1 MARLR
6 HSWII
11 TQLMHAVRT
20 AFNHHNI
27 EVAAIIQNSIF
38 LQNNA
43 LMGNQAI
50 CQLAH
55 RWYAKGCAQEL
66 I

>member
-1 MARLR
+1 MARL

-43 LMGNQAI
+43 LIGNQEI
-50 CQLAH
+50 
-55 RWYAKGCAQEL
+55 RTFVS
-66 I
+66 

>member
-11 TQLMHAVRT
+11 TQLMQAFRT
-20 AFNHHNI
+20 VFNHHNI
-27 EVAAIIQNSIF
+27 QVATIIQNSIF

-43 LMGNQAI
+43 LMRNQDI

-55 RWYAKGCAQEL
+55 LYAKECVLGS